1 MACGIIKQEPGGGI
15 PLGMR
20 QDRPD
25 DELRLIL
32 WTIINSIQDAISVVD
47 ENGIGILFNKAYCRL
62 TGLRETDV
70 LNKPASVD
78 IAEGESVHMKV
89 LETGQP
95 IKGVPMKV
103 GPHKR
108 HVLVSCAPIVV
119 NGVLR
124 GSVGIIH
131 DVSEIRALMEELQ
144 RTKQKVRQLESKY
157 SFDDIIG
164 ESAALT
170 QAINLAKVAAVT
182 PANVLLRGECG
193 TGKELFAHAIH
204 EASPRREMQF
214 IRVNCSALP
223 ESLLESELFGYT
235 EGAFTGARKHGKKGI
250 FEEASGGTIF
260 LDEIGSMEVSLQ
272 AKILRVLQEG
282 EIVRIGEAR
291 PIPVDVR
298 IIAAT
303 NADLEA
309 LITAGKFR
317 KDLYYRLN
325 VFPILVPAL
334 MDRRED
340 IPLLAQYYLNRM
352 GHDYNR
358 VGAYLTPEAAVVL
371 QQYDWPGNVRELK
384 NVIARALINLK
395 KEETMVE
402 VRHLMFSLNNG
413 PALSQSGQPTCIY
426 SGQALSEMQ
435 AQWEK
440 TVLLEALRA
449 AGGNKTEAARNLKIS
464 IRNLYNKLDKYGVK
478 E

>member
-1 MACGIIKQEPGGGI
+1 M
-15 PLGMR
+15 GMR
-20 QDRPD
+20 RESVPEDLQ
-25 DELRLIL
+25 LIL

-47 ENGIGILFNKAYCRL
+47 ENGNGILFNKAYCKL

-95 IKGVPMKV
+95 IKRVPMKV
-103 GPHKR
+103 GPYKR
-108 HVLVSCAPIVV
+108 HVLVSCAPLII
-119 NGVLR
+119 NDKIR

-157 SFDDIIG
+157 SFEDIIG
-164 ESAALT
+164 ESPALRH
-170 QAINLAKVAAVT
+170 AIELAKVGAVT

-204 EASPRREMQF
+204 DASPRRETQF

-223 ESLLESELFGYT
+223 ENLLESELFGYT
-235 EGAFTGARKHGKKGI
+235 EGAFTGARKRGKKGI

-260 LDEIGSMEVSLQ
+260 LDEIGSMELSLQ
-272 AKILRVLQEG
+272 AKMLRVLQEG

-309 LITAGKFR
+309 LIHAGRFR

-325 VFPILVPAL
+325 VFPIYIPAL
-334 MDRRED
+334 AERKGD
-340 IPLLAQYYLNRM
+340 ISLLAQYYLNRM
-352 GHDYNR
+352 GQDYNR
-358 VGAYLTPEAAVVL
+358 LGASISAAAAAVL
-371 QQYDWPGNVRELK
+371 EDHDWPGNVRELK
-384 NVIARALINLK
+384 NVTARSLINLGRD
-395 KEETMVE
+395 ETVVE
-402 VRHLMFSLNNG
+402 PRHLMFSFKNG
-413 PALSQSGQPTCIY
+413 PGPADTADKPACAYNGESL
-426 SGQALSEMQ
+426 
-435 AQWEK
+435 AQLQEKWERA
-440 TVLLEALRA
+440 VLWEALQA

-464 IRNLYNKLDKYGVK
+464 IRSLYNKLEKYGTLDK
-478 E
+478 K

>member
-1 MACGIIKQEPGGGI
+1 
-15 PLGMR
+15 MR
-20 QDRPD
+20 NDRPD

-32 WTIINSIQDAISVVD
+32 WTIINSIEDAISVVD
-47 ENGIGILFNKAYCRL
+47 ENGIGILFNKAYCKL

-70 LNKPASVD
+70 LNKPAEVD

-89 LETGQP
+89 LETGKS

-103 GPHKR
+103 GPYKR
-108 HVLVSCAPIVV
+108 HVMVSCAPLLMH
-119 NGVLR
+119 GRLR

-157 SFDDIIG
+157 SFNDIIG
-164 ESAALT
+164 KSAALQ
-170 QAINLAKVAAVT
+170 QAIELAQLAAAT
-182 PANVLLRGECG
+182 PANVLLRGDCG

-204 EASPRREMQF
+204 EASPRRNQQF

-235 EGAFTGARKHGKKGI
+235 EGAFTGARKHGKKGL
-250 FEEASGGTIF
+250 FEEACGGTIF
-260 LDEIGSMEVSLQ
+260 LDEIGSMELSLQ
-272 AKILRVLQEG
+272 AKLLRVLQEG

-303 NADLEA
+303 NANLEA

-325 VFPILVPAL
+325 VFPILIPPLAERKDDV
-334 MDRRED
+334 
-340 IPLLAQYYLNRM
+340 PLLAQYYLNRM
-352 GHDYNR
+352 GQDYNR
-358 VGAYLTPEAAVVL
+358 LGAKLSPQAAEML
-371 QQYDWPGNVRELK
+371 RQYHWPGNVRELK

-395 KEETMVE
+395 QNETV
-402 VRHLMFSLNNG
+402 VQTHHLVFSLLNG
-413 PALSQSGQPTCIY
+413 DEAVMEKEQRSCAYGGEPLDVLHAR
-426 SGQALSEMQ
+426 
-435 AQWEK
+435 WEK
-440 TVLLEALRA
+440 SVLMSALQA
-449 AGGNKTEAARNLKIS
+449 ADGNKTEAAKALNIS
-464 IRNLYNKLDKYGVK
+464 IRNLYNKLNRYGIK
-478 E
+478 

>member
-1 MACGIIKQEPGGGI
+1 M
-15 PLGMR
+15 GMR
-20 QDRPD
+20 NDRPD

-89 LETGQP
+89 LESGQP

-103 GPHKR
+103 GPNKR
-108 HVLVSCAPIVV
+108 NVLVSCAPLMI
-119 NGVLR
+119 NGKLR

-131 DVSEIRALMEELQ
+131 DISEIRALMDELQ

-157 SFDDIIG
+157 SFEDIIG
-164 ESAALT
+164 ESEAIN
-170 QAINLAKVAAVT
+170 QAINQARVAAAT

-204 EASPRREMQF
+204 HASPRQEAQF

-223 ESLLESELFGYT
+223 ENLLESELFGYT
-235 EGAFTGARKHGKKGI
+235 EGAFTGARKRGKKGI

-309 LITAGKFR
+309 LIMAGKFR

-325 VFPILVPAL
+325 VFPILVPPL
-334 MDRRED
+334 SERRED

-352 GHDYNR
+352 GQDYNR
-358 VGAYLTPEAAVVL
+358 PGARLTPEAAQVL
-371 QQYDWPGNVRELK
+371 REFDWPGNVRELR

-395 KEETMVE
+395 KDETRVE
-402 VRHLMFSLNNG
+402 VRHLMFFLGNSSVSTQLEETRPCG
-413 PALSQSGQPTCIY
+413 YHGE
-426 SGQALSEMQ
+426 ALSELQ
-435 AQWEK
+435 ARWEK
-440 TVLLEALRA
+440 EVLLEALRA
-449 AGGNKTEAARNLKIS
+449 AGGNKTEAARALKIS
-464 IRNLYNKLDKYGVK
+464 IRNLYNKLDKHGIK
-478 E
+478 D

>member
-1 MACGIIKQEPGGGI
+1 
-15 PLGMR
+15 MR
-20 QDRPD
+20 QNKAPED
-25 DELRLIL
+25 LQLIL

-47 ENGIGILFNKAYCRL
+47 ENGIGILFNKAYCKL
-62 TGLRETDV
+62 TGLHETDV

-89 LETGQP
+89 LETRQP

-103 GPHKR
+103 GPYKR
-108 HVLVSCAPIVV
+108 HVLVSCAPLVI
-119 NGVLR
+119 NGKLR

-131 DVSEIRALMEELQ
+131 DVSEIRALMDELQ

-157 SFDDIIG
+157 SFEDIIG
-164 ESAALT
+164 HSAALK

-204 EASPRREMQF
+204 EASPRREKQF

-223 ESLLESELFGYT
+223 ENLLESELFGYT
-235 EGAFTGARKHGKKGI
+235 EGAFTGARKQGKKGI

-260 LDEIGSMEVSLQ
+260 LDEIGSMELSLQ
-272 AKILRVLQEG
+272 AKMLRVLQEG

-303 NADLEA
+303 NANLEA
-309 LITAGKFR
+309 LITAGRFR

-325 VFPILVPAL
+325 VFPIYIPSLAE
-334 MDRRED
+334 RKED
-340 IPLLAQYYLNRM
+340 VPLLAQYYLNRM
-352 GHDYNR
+352 GQDYNR
-358 VGAYLTPEAAVVL
+358 LGATLSTETSEIL

-384 NVIARALINLK
+384 NVIARSLINLK
-395 KEETMVE
+395 RDETVVE
-402 VRHLMFSLNNG
+402 SRHLMFSLSNG
-413 PALSQSGQPTCIY
+413 ENYDEIEAGGSCAYNGESLATL
-426 SGQALSEMQ
+426 QAR
-435 AQWEK
+435 WEK
-440 TVLLEALRA
+440 GVLLEALRG
-449 AGGNKTEAARNLKIS
+449 AGGNKTEAARQLKIS
-464 IRNLYNKLDKYGVK
+464 IRNLYNKLEKYEIK

>member
-1 MACGIIKQEPGGGI
+1 M
-15 PLGMR
+15 GMR
-20 QDRPD
+20 QERPPE
-25 DELRLIL
+25 ELRLIL

-47 ENGIGILFNKAYCRL
+47 ENGIGILFNKAYCQL
-62 TGLRETDV
+62 TGLKETDV

-89 LETGQP
+89 LQTGQP

-103 GPHKR
+103 GPYKR
-108 HVLVSCAPIVV
+108 NVLVSCAPLFIH
-119 NGVLR
+119 GKLR

-131 DVSEIRALMEELQ
+131 DVSEIRALMDELQ
-144 RTKQKVRQLESKY
+144 RAKLKVRQLESKY
-157 SFDDIIG
+157 SFEDIIG
-164 ESAALT
+164 ESDALM
-170 QAINLAKVAAVT
+170 QAINQAKVAAVT
-182 PANVLLRGECG
+182 PASVLLRGECG

-204 EASPRREMQF
+204 TASPRRENQF

-235 EGAFTGARKHGKKGI
+235 EGAFTGARRHGKKGI

-260 LDEIGSMEVSLQ
+260 LDEIGSMDISLQ

-282 EIVRIGEAR
+282 EIVRIGEAK

-303 NADLEA
+303 NADLET

-325 VFPILVPAL
+325 VFPIFIPPLSQ
-334 MDRRED
+334 RKED

-352 GHDYNR
+352 GQDYNR
-358 VGAYLTPEAAVVL
+358 VGASLSPEAGAML
-371 QQYDWPGNVRELK
+371 KEYDWPGNVRELK

-395 KEETMVE
+395 RDEALVMTH
-402 VRHLMFSLNNG
+402 HLAFTLGNG
-413 PALSQSGQPTCIY
+413 PKLAGAGETQACSY
-426 SGQALSEMQ
+426 SGESLAELQSR
-435 AQWEK
+435 WEK
-440 TVLLEALRA
+440 GILLDALRA
-449 AGGNKTEAARNLKIS
+449 SGGNKTEAAKRLKVS
-464 IRNLYNKLDKYGVK
+464 IRNLYNKLEKYGIK
-478 E
+478 D

>member
-1 MACGIIKQEPGGGI
+1 
-15 PLGMR
+15 MR
-20 QDRPD
+20 RDRPD
-25 DELRLIL
+25 EELQLIL

-47 ENGIGILFNKAYCRL
+47 ENGIGILFNKAYCKL
-62 TGLRETDV
+62 TGLRETEV

-89 LETGQP
+89 LQTGQAV
-95 IKGVPMKV
+95 KRVPMKV
-103 GPHKR
+103 GPYKR
-108 HVLVSCAPIVV
+108 HVLVSCAPLIMDDR
-119 NGVLR
+119 LR

-170 QAINLAKVAAVT
+170 QAINLAKVAAAT

-204 EASPRREMQF
+204 DASPRRETQF

-223 ESLLESELFGYT
+223 ENLLESELFGYT
-235 EGAFTGARKHGKKGI
+235 EGAFTGARKRGKKGI
-250 FEEASGGTIF
+250 FEEATGGTIF
-260 LDEIGSMEVSLQ
+260 LDEIGSMELSLQ
-272 AKILRVLQEG
+272 SKILRVLQEG

-309 LITAGKFR
+309 LITAGRFR

-325 VFPILVPAL
+325 VFPIVIPPLSERHEDVP
-334 MDRRED
+334 
-340 IPLLAQYYLNRM
+340 ILAQYYLNRM
-352 GHDYNR
+352 GQDYNR
-358 VGAYLTPEAAVVL
+358 IGASLTPEAIAIL
-371 QQYDWPGNVRELK
+371 QQYDWPGNVRELR
-384 NVIARALINLK
+384 NVVARALINLK
-395 KEETMVE
+395 KDETEVE
-402 VRHLMFSLNNG
+402 VRHLMFSLGNSSAMMQDEHVG
-413 PALSQSGQPTCIY
+413 SCAYKGEALADL
-426 SGQALSEMQ
+426 QAR
-435 AQWEK
+435 WEK
-440 TVLLEALRA
+440 SILLDALRA
-449 AGGNKTEAARNLKIS
+449 ADGNKTEAAKALKVS
-464 IRNLYNKLDKYGVK
+464 IRNLYNKLEKYSIK